1 MSPQQEDPPLH
12 GKCIPAGDNDD
23 NHGDAGDDGGEDDNE
38 EDGDG
43 DDDGDV
49 VYDDEGS
56 RAVHY
61 PTTSPPLPV
70 FGKSKKPSG
79 HLSKPPHITKCV
91 QPHTCPPTF
100 KCHQIDFILSRPRS
114 NSV

>member
-12 GKCIPAGDNDD
+12 GKCIPAAADYDD
-23 NHGDAGDDGGEDDNE
+23 NHGDDDDDGDDDGDGNTDGDD
-38 EDGDG
+38 DG

-70 FGKSKKPSG
+70 FGNGKKSSA
-79 HLSKPPHITKCV
+79 HLSKPASH
-91 QPHTCPPTF
+91 H
-100 KCHQIDFILSRPRS
+100 
-114 NSV
+114 